1 MLRFRSGSVTTSE
14 GTEMRKFII
23 LAALAFLAACG
34 DDGSKVGAAPSLDA
48 VKLDAFCN
56 MPGLKPAL
64 RETVLVID
72 QNSVRPSKPENFK
85 TENADLFAA
94 VIGLADAERA
104 LGTGAMAPREHL
116 TIAVVNAQNGGLNP
130 IFSGCLPAMSKEELA
145 DRRSKGG
152 DGMADAY
159 FGSDM
164 ASKLKEAR
172 SKFMTKAV
180 LMVAQVAGDGAG
192 KGGDSFNSSSFA
204 RAFKIIGPGAGATDR
219 IRRLIV
225 FADPGGAFATV
236 PEDYTQARK
245 AGFEQAQTAQTNLG
259 MSELYLVPA
268 GRTIGD
274 AQHAFLDAWF
284 LSSGA
289 DMKHVGA
296 FTPDALA
303 KPPVRITNYTG
314 QLPLSP
320 EVMSPMELRLP
331 AAADGSLVGAWISYT
346 GSKGIRRT
354 PIAGQFACSSDGC
367 NLIGDPEG
375 SLGQRWRREPGMQPE
390 PLVDGP
396 FGGMRLISGKDD
408 GQTLKARIYD
418 PIIYVGERGDISF
431 TAKRSN

>member
-1 MLRFRSGSVTTSE
+1 
-14 GTEMRKFII
+14 MRK
-23 LAALAFLAACG
+23 LLMVAAMSLLGACTESEPTVQG
-34 DDGSKVGAAPSLDA
+34 GTGEA
-48 VKLDAFCN
+48 VKLDAFCT

-72 QNSVRPSKPENFK
+72 QNSVKPSKPETFK

-94 VIGLADAERA
+94 VIGLADADRA
-104 LGTGAMAPREHL
+104 VGSGAMAPREHL
-116 TIAVVNAQNGGLNP
+116 TIAVANAQTGGLNP

-145 DRRSKGG
+145 DRKSKGE
-152 DGMADAY
+152 DGAIDSY

-164 ASKLKEAR
+164 ASKLDEAR
-172 SKFMTKAV
+172 SNFLTKAV
-180 LMVAQVAGDGAG
+180 LMVAQVSGDGASN
-192 KGGDSFNSSSFA
+192 GGDSFNDSGFA
-204 RAFKIIGPGAGATDR
+204 HTLKVIGPGASTADR

-225 FADPGGAFATV
+225 FANPGGALSSV
-236 PEDYTQARK
+236 PEDFAQARK
-245 AGFEQAQTAQTNLG
+245 AGFDQAQTAQTNLG

-274 AQHAFLDAWF
+274 TQRAFLDAWF

-289 DMKHVGA
+289 DLRKVGA
-296 FTPDALA
+296 FSPDALT
-303 KPPVRITNYTG
+303 KPPVRIINYTG

-346 GSKGIRRT
+346 GSKGVRRT
-354 PIAGQFACSSDGC
+354 PIAGQFVCASDGC
-367 NLIGDPEG
+367 ELRGDPEG
-375 SLGQRWRREPGMQPE
+375 TLGQRWRTEPGMQPQ

-396 FGGMRLISGKDD
+396 FGGMRLISGRDD
-408 GQTLKARIYD
+408 GQTLKGRIYD
-418 PIIYVGERGDISF
+418 PIIYVGDSGDINY